1 MLTIVIFINI
11 TQPTHPFFWFS
22 QHLAIYQ
29 VYSLSPLP
37 EMDQLFMSPKI
48 AQGNWNFSRWIP
60 QWDKSDKWQ
69 SWGWVQVYWS
79 QNIFLVTWVGLIQPP
94 FYSLQKD
101 LKKKK
106 NHSFGAMEQQQASR
120 FFLAVLMTQSH
131 LDNYQAETGETQPF
145 FGNSVKWYRRNSFH
159 CLLPIPWSC

>member
-1 MLTIVIFINI
+1 MLTIVIFTNI
-11 TQPTHPFFWFS
+11 TQPTHPFWFS

-29 VYSLSPLP
+29 VYSFSPLP
-37 EMDQLFMSPKI
+37 EMHQLFMSPNN

-60 QWDKSDKWQ
+60 QWGKSDKWQ

-106 NHSFGAMEQQQASR
+106 IIALE
-120 FFLAVLMTQSH
+120 
-131 LDNYQAETGETQPF
+131 
-145 FGNSVKWYRRNSFH
+145 
-159 CLLPIPWSC
+159 PWSSSKPVGSFLRFWWPRAIWIITRLRLVRPSHSLATQ